1 MGPGLPA
8 LQKTQ
13 GTTMEAKMVA
23 QGQAHEN
30 RYWVEVPFPSWRL
43 APQPPLHRQAQATY
57 RVLLL
62 SFRSLDLEHST
73 PLPTHRAHPL
83 SWLNLFTPRISS

>member
-62 SFRSLDLEHST
+62 SFRSLVPSIWSI
-73 PLPTHRAHPL
+73 PLLFQPTGPAP
-83 SWLNLFTPRISS
+83 FPG